1 MSAGIRILLIFI
13 SILTMLFMLRKIRQ
27 SKLQIEYGVFWIAFA
42 ILLILLSV
50 FPTAVEFLTDLMGF
64 QAPVNFVFLFIIF
77 ILILKVFFMT
87 LELSQLENRV
97 KELAQ
102 KMAVDKKIEEEDCSR
117 EKENKE

>member
-50 FPTAVEFLTDLMGF
+50 FPTAVEYLTDLMGF